1 MSDAMFKGLAW
12 QGQAITSVD
21 SAANSHPCQMTR
33 RWTWLLV
40 SRFFEHAHQMQTWQ
54 THAAKS
60 EARKPFRWKCSEVS
74 HISLVKARAV
84 SPVLSTSSF
93 EPWGGWSLLRALSVS
108 SHHHSS
114 LLRGYRSMKLPIANL
129 SKLHFRRLSVR
140 GVVPCRMPC
149 SRAWRGKV
157 KPLPA

>member
-1 MSDAMFKGLAW
+1 M
-12 QGQAITSVD
+12 
-21 SAANSHPCQMTR
+21 
-33 RWTWLLV
+33 LV

-84 SPVLSTSSF
+84 SAVLSTSSF
-93 EPWGGWSLLRALSVS
+93 EPWRSWSLLRALSVS

-114 LLRGYRSMKLPIANL
+114 LLRGYRSMKLSIANL
-129 SKLHFRRLSVR
+129 SKLHFRRLSVP
-140 GVVPCRMPC
+140 GCCAMSDAMCKGLAWQGQANTSVDSAANFHPCQMTR
-149 SRAWRGKV
+149 RWT
-157 KPLPA
+157 

>member
-1 MSDAMFKGLAW
+1 M
-12 QGQAITSVD
+12 
-21 SAANSHPCQMTR
+21 
-33 RWTWLLV
+33 LV

-54 THAAKS
+54 AHAAKS
-60 EARKPFRWKCSEVS
+60 EARNPFRWKCSEVS
-74 HISLVKARAV
+74 HFSLVKARAV
-84 SPVLSTSSF
+84 SAVLSTSSF

-129 SKLHFRRLSVR
+129 SKLHVRRLSVR

-149 SRAWRGKV
+149 SRAWRARSSHYQRRQRCE
-157 KPLPA
+157 LPPMPNDEKMDLMPRGFVIGFSFA